1 MSHRKFEAPRHGSL
15 GFLPRKRCSHTRGRI
30 KAFPPDDSAK
40 PCHLTAFLG
49 YKAGMTHIL
58 RDVDRAGSKLNKKE
72 TLEAVSIIETPPMV
86 VVGLVGYK
94 PTPRGLKTY
103 STVWANYLDESVK
116 RRFYKNWFRA
126 AKTDK
131 ADGGSKKGKAFT
143 KYQKSVVDKP
153 ADRDAELQ
161 RMRDNCTIIRVLA
174 HTQIKK
180 IGLRQKKA
188 HLAEIQ
194 VNGGKSIADKVNFGY
209 ALFEKEVPVANV
221 IAKNDMIDIIGV
233 TKGKGFAGVVSR
245 WGVTRLPRKTHRGLR
260 KVACIGAWGPHK
272 VAWSVARAG
281 QQGFHHRTQINQK
294 VFRVGAACKD
304 KDGKFVNPNAS
315 TAQDLTQ
322 KSITPLGGFVHYG
335 NVDEDFVM
343 VKGGVIGV
351 VKRVLTLRK
360 TLLPQTSRKAGENI
374 ELKFIDTSSKFGH
387 GRFQTK
393 DEKDKFFGPT
403 VASEKAAKAAEAAA
417 APAAS
422 AKAE

>member
-1 MSHRKFEAPRHGSL
+1 M
-15 GFLPRKRCSHTRGRI
+15 
-30 KAFPPDDSAK
+30 
-40 PCHLTAFLG
+40 TAFLG

-72 TLEAVSIIETPPMV
+72 TLEAVTIIETPPMT

-103 STVWANYLDESVK
+103 GTVWANYLDESVK
-116 RRFYKNWFRA
+116 RRFYKNWYRA
-126 AKTDK
+126 SKVEAANKEGVTVK
-131 ADGGSKKGKAFT
+131 QGRAFTRHSKK
-143 KYQKSVVDKP
+143 QIENP
-153 ADRDAELQ
+153 ALRVEELKKLTE
-161 RMRDNCTIIRVLA
+161 NCTVIRALA

-194 VNGGKSIADKVNFGY
+194 INGGKSIADKVAFAY
-209 ALFEKEVPVANV
+209 DLFEKQFPVTTV
-221 IAKNDMIDIIGV
+221 FTKNDMIDVIGV

-272 VAWSVARAG
+272 VSFSVARAG
-281 QQGFHHRTQINQK
+281 QQGYHHRTQINQK
-294 VFRVGAACKD
+294 VYRIGAACLD
-304 KDGKFVNPNAS
+304 KEGKLVEPNAS
-315 TAQDLTQ
+315 TAQDLTH
-322 KSITPLGGFVHYG
+322 KAITPLGGFVHYG

-343 VKGGVIGV
+343 LKGGVIGP
-351 VKRVLTLRK
+351 VKRVITLRK
-360 TLLPQTSRKAGENI
+360 SLLAQTSRRALENI

-393 DEKDKFFGPT
+393 EEKDKFMGPT
-403 VASEKAAKAAEAAA
+403 LKSAAEAAA
-417 APAAS
+417 AAPVAVAA
-422 AKAE
+422 AAAAN

>member
-15 GFLPRKRCSHTRGRI
+15 GFLPRKRCSHNRGRI
-30 KAFPPDDSAK
+30 KAFPPDNTEK

-58 RDVDRAGSKLNKKE
+58 REVDRAGSKLNKKE
-72 TLEAVSIIETPPMV
+72 TLEAVTIIETPPMV

-94 PTPRGLKTY
+94 ATPRGLKTF

-116 RRFYKNWFRA
+116 RRFYKNWYRA
-126 AKTDK
+126 AKIEKGDAK
-131 ADGGSKKGKAFT
+131 EGAKRGKAFT
-143 KYQKSVVDKP
+143 KYQKAVVDKP
-153 ADRDAELQ
+153 QDREHELQ
-161 RMRDNCTIIRVLA
+161 RIRDNCTVIRVLA

-194 VNGGKSIADKVNFGY
+194 INGGKTIADKVQFGY
-209 ALFEKEVPVANV
+209 DLFEKEFPVDTV
-221 IAKNDMIDIIGV
+221 FSKNDMIDLIGV
-233 TKGKGFAGVVSR
+233 TKGKGFKGVISR

-272 VAWSVARAG
+272 VAFSVARAG
-281 QQGFHHRTQINQK
+281 QQGYHHRTQINNK
-294 VFRVGAACKD
+294 IYRIGAAALD
-304 KDGKFVNPNAS
+304 KDGKLVNYNAS

-322 KSITPLGGFVHYG
+322 KAITPMGGFVHYG
-335 NVDEDFVM
+335 NVDEDYVM
-343 VKGGVIGV
+343 IKGGVIGP
-351 VKRVLTLRK
+351 VKRVITLRK
-360 TLLPQTSRKAGENI
+360 TLLPQTTRKAAENI

-393 DEKDKFFGPT
+393 DEKDKFMGPT
-403 VASEKAAKAAEAAA
+403 LRSAAEEKT
-417 APAAS
+417 AAS
-422 AKAE
+422 PVPSAAQ

>member
-1 MSHRKFEAPRHGSL
+1 VSK
-15 GFLPRKRCSHTRGRI
+15 
-30 KAFPPDDSAK
+30 PP
-40 PCHLTAFLG
+40 HLTAFLG

-72 TLEAVSIIETPPMV
+72 TLEAVTIIETPPMI

-94 PTPRGLKTY
+94 ATPRGLKTH

-116 RRFYKNWFRA
+116 RRFYKNWYRA
-126 AKTDK
+126 AKAN
-131 ADGGSKKGKAFT
+131 ADGGKGGDGAKRGKAFT
-143 KYQKSVVDKP
+143 KYAKAVVAEPGKREAQLAKMREECSV
-153 ADRDAELQ
+153 
-161 RMRDNCTIIRVLA
+161 IRVLA

-180 IGLRQKKA
+180 IGLRMKKA

-194 VNGGKSIADKVNFGY
+194 INGGKDVFEKVKFGFE
-209 ALFEKEVPVANV
+209 LFEKEVPVTGV
-221 IAKNDMIDIIGV
+221 FSKNDMIDCIGV

-272 VAWSVARAG
+272 VAFSVARAG

-294 VFRVGAACKD
+294 IYRVGAAALD
-304 KDGKFVNPNAS
+304 KDGKLVNFNAS

-322 KSITPLGGFVHYG
+322 KAITPLGGFVHYG
-335 NVDEDFVM
+335 NVDEDYVM
-343 VKGGVIGV
+343 LKGGVLGT
-351 VKRVLTLRK
+351 VKRVITLRK
-360 TLLPQTSRKAGENI
+360 TLLPQTSRRAAENI

-393 DEKDKFFGPT
+393 DEKDKFFGPST
-403 VASEKAAKAAEAAA
+403 KSAAAEA
-417 APAAS
+417 
-422 AKAE
+422 KA

>member
-1 MSHRKFEAPRHGSL
+1 M
-15 GFLPRKRCSHTRGRI
+15 
-30 KAFPPDDSAK
+30 
-40 PCHLTAFLG
+40 TAFLG

-86 VVGLVGYK
+86 VIGLVGYK

-103 STVWANYLDESVK
+103 GTVWADHLDESVK

-126 AKTDK
+126 SKVEK
-131 ADGGSKKGKAFT
+131 DGQKQGRAFT
-143 KYQKSVVDKP
+143 KYAAESAAKP
-153 ADRDAELQ
+153 GLRKDQLKQLAA
-161 RMRDNCTIIRVLA
+161 NCTIIRALC

-194 VNGGKSIADKVNFGY
+194 INGGKTMDDKVDFGY
-209 ALFEKEVPVANV
+209 DLFEKTFPVTSV
-221 IAKNDMIDIIGV
+221 FTKNDMIDVIGV
-233 TKGKGFAGVVSR
+233 TKGKGFAGVISR

-272 VAWSVARAG
+272 VSRSVARAG
-281 QQGFHHRTQINQK
+281 QQGYHHRTQINQK
-294 VFRVGAACKD
+294 VYRIGAACRNKE
-304 KDGKFVNPNAS
+304 GKLVEFNAS

-322 KSITPLGGFVHYG
+322 KAITPLGGFVHYG
-335 NVDEDFVM
+335 NVDEDFIM
-343 VKGGVIGV
+343 LKGGTIGP

-360 TLLPQTSRKAGENI
+360 SLLAQTSRRAQENI

-393 DEKDKFFGPT
+393 EEKDKFMGPT
-403 VASEKAAKAAEAAA
+403 LKSAAEAAPAGGGA
-417 APAAS
+417 AAAGAGSNLCDLGVLPAF
-422 AKAE
+422 KIKRRH